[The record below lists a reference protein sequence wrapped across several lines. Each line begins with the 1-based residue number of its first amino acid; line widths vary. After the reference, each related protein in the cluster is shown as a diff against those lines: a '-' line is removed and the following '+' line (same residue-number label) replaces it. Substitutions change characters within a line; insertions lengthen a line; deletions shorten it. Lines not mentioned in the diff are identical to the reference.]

1 MLTSCHVFLD
11 LIAFIEERFPK
22 GFSTVDVGKTSAE
35 SGSYFLMVGDF
46 SLFSYSLRDSCLSK
60 TEMGSVGY
68 CKHLCSNVPQ
78 RER

>member
-1 MLTSCHVFLD
+1 MFLD

-22 GFSTVDVGKTSAE
+22 GFSTVDVGKTSTE
-35 SGSYFLMVGDF
+35 WGCCFLMVGDL
-46 SLFSYSLRDSCLSK
+46 SLLSYSIRDSCLSK

-78 RER
+78 GER

>member
-1 MLTSCHVFLD
+1 MFLD

-46 SLFSYSLRDSCLSK
+46 SLFSYSLRGSCLSK

-68 CKHLCSNVPQ
+68 CQHLCSNVPQ